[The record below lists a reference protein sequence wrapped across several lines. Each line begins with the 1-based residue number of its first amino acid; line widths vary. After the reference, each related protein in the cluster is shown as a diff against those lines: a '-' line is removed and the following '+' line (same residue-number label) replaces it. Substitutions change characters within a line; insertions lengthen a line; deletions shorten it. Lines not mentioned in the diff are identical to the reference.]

1 MTFVASDPSEPGGRT
16 PVARAAAHEA
26 KGSAHARDQGRPD
39 KGPMLTWD
47 EVGFF
52 LNAVTTAPRQWRAA
66 TMAIR
71 DEFALKP
78 RGPWILGLICAG
90 RVVFPSDLA
99 RIFDCS
105 PGLITGELNRLI
117 DAGLVATR
125 KHEPDGRQLEL
136 TSTPFGEIVH
146 KRIAKALV
154 EMVQNRLVGYTK
166 DEIMFA
172 ARLLRD
178 FAATTKP
185 DRDGQAEL

>member
-1 MTFVASDPSEPGGRT
+1 MTFVSSDPSEPGSR
-16 PVARAAAHEA
+16 PPIARAAAHEA
-26 KGSAHARDQGRPD
+26 EGSPPTEDDGQAE
-39 KGPMLTWD
+39 GPTLTWD

-52 LNAVTTAPRQWRAA
+52 LNAVTAAPRQWRAA

-78 RGPWILGLICAG
+78 RGPWILGLIHAG

-99 RIFDCS
+99 KIFACS

-136 TSTPFGEIVH
+136 TVTPLGETVS
-146 KRIAKALV
+146 KRIGKALV
-154 EMVQNRLVGYTK
+154 AMVQDRLVGYTK
-166 DEIMFA
+166 DEVMFA

-178 FAATTKP
+178 FAATAKP
-185 DRDGQAEL
+185 